1 MAAGAAF
8 AYACTIVCNR
18 KLAEGSLGVTTVLGI
33 RFSLAGVLLI
43 GLLAVRRQPLLP
55 ARGER
60 VRAVLLGAIGYT
72 AESTLF
78 FMGLE
83 RGTAAAATLLFYAYP
98 SIVTGLEVVSGRH
111 GMDRRTITALALS
124 AVGIMLVVA
133 AGGNVA
139 ISTTGIMCSLG
150 AALAFALYFITSDRV
165 LHRTDA
171 LTTAA
176 WVAVGA
182 GLSFAARG
190 LVTGSLH
197 RPGAH
202 DHWPLLIVN
211 GVATAVAFTL
221 MFAALHRLGP
231 SRTSVVMTLEAFF
244 AVVLSA
250 ALLDESIGFLQALG
264 GVAILAAAVLVS
276 SARQPVAVVA
286 PEP

>member
-1 MAAGAAF
+1 M
-8 AYACTIVCNR
+8 CNR

-43 GLLAVRRQPLLP
+43 GLLAARRQPLLP
-55 ARGER
+55 AKGER
-60 VRAVLLGAIGYT
+60 IRALLLGAIGYT

-98 SIVTGLEVVSGRH
+98 SIVTGLEVVAGRH
-111 GMDRRTITALALS
+111 RMDRRTITALGLS
-124 AVGIMLVVA
+124 AGGILLVVA
-133 AGGNVA
+133 GGGNVA
-139 ISTTGIMCSLG
+139 ISTTGIICSLG
-150 AALAFALYFITSDRV
+150 AALAFALYFITSDRL

-176 WVAVGA
+176 WVALGA
-182 GLSFAARG
+182 GLSFALRG
-190 LVTGSLH
+190 LVTGNLRVPH
-197 RPGAH
+197 E
-202 DHWPLLIVN
+202 HWNLLIVN

-231 SRTSVVMTLEAFF
+231 SRTSVIMTLEAFF

-250 ALLDESIGFLQALG
+250 VLLDESIGALQALG